1 MEALILTTL
10 LAFLVVMLLIIRS
23 EEVAAKRYKS
33 AMIRIARDIEVA
45 AGRAAKLKGQTPDEE
60 RQILFA
66 LEYLRIAKANLSYG
80 EQLMRGAHPSA
91 SRPGEI
97 DWALCASELALT
109 FAERRVV
116 TYEMLNV

>member
-10 LAFLVVMLLIIRS
+10 LAFIVVILLPVTCK
-23 EEVAAKRYKS
+23 EVAAERHRAAIS
-33 AMIRIARDIEVA
+33 RIARDIEVA
-45 AGRAAKLKGQTPDEE
+45 AARAAKLKGQTPDEE

-66 LEYLRIAKANLSYG
+66 LEYLRIAKANLCYCQ
-80 EQLMRGAHPSA
+80 QLMRGAHPSA
-91 SRPGEI
+91 SRPREI

-109 FAERRVV
+109 FAQRRVV